1 MVSVHR
7 ELRRELWRVVFLGV
21 AGAVIGK
28 IAGSA
33 MAGLSAALLLY
44 VFVQLNKLR
53 RLHGWLRRRA
63 VGPIPELGGM
73 WDEVIREVHRVDR
86 DSERHKERITGLFDR
101 LQAAA
106 SAMPDAMVVLSQR
119 DLIEWANPPA
129 ERLLGLHAQRDIG
142 ARIVHLVR
150 DPALTAYLEAGD
162 YHQPLVLKGSV
173 EPYVVSVQIIPFGA
187 SQKLIIG
194 RDITHLIKLENMRS
208 HFVAD
213 ASHELRTPLTVLR
226 GFVETFQDT
235 LGKEDEELS
244 ANLALMQEQV
254 ERMRRLVDDLL
265 ALSRLETTPARV
277 HEEVVDMRALVGGLQ
292 GVAQALSADR
302 GHRIEVEVQGEDLV
316 GNIEELRSAF
326 TNLVHNAIRHT
337 PAGGLVRVTW
347 ATDTNGGDF
356 AVQDT
361 GEGIAARHIPF
372 LTERF
377 YRVDSGRSRAT
388 GGTGLGLSIV
398 NEVLIRHDGRL
409 AIESAPGQGST
420 FTCHFPS
427 SRLVARAPSSY
438 PSATSV

>member
-1 MVSVHR
+1 MHR
-7 ELRRELWRVVFLGV
+7 ELRHELWRVFFLGA
-21 AGAVIGK
+21 AGAMIGR
-28 IAGSA
+28 ITGSA
-33 MAGLSAALLLY
+33 LVGLPVALLLY
-44 VFVQLNKLR
+44 VLVQLNKLR

-63 VGPIPELGGM
+63 AGPIPELGGM
-73 WDEVIREVHRVDR
+73 WDEVIREVHRADR

-194 RDITHLIKLENMRS
+194 RDISHLIKLEDMRS

-277 HEEVVDMRALVGGLQ
+277 HEEVVDIETLVNGLQ
-292 GVAQALSADR
+292 SVAQVLSGDR
-302 GHRIEVEVQGEDLV
+302 GHRVEVDAQGEDLV
-316 GNIEELRSAF
+316 GNPEELRSAF
-326 TNLVHNAIRHT
+326 TNLIHNAIRHT

-347 ATDTNGGDF
+347 ATDANGGHL
-356 AVQDT
+356 AVRDT

-409 AIESAPGQGST
+409 AIESVPGQGST

-427 SRLVARAPSSY
+427 SRLVVHAPSSSR
-438 PSATSV
+438 SASTV

>member
-7 ELRRELWRVVFLGV
+7 ELRRELWRVFFLGLAGAMIGRIMGSALTGLSVVFLF
-21 AGAVIGK
+21 
-28 IAGSA
+28 
-33 MAGLSAALLLY
+33 Y
-44 VFVQLNKLR
+44 VLIQINKLR
-53 RLHGWLRRRA
+53 RLHRWLRRRA
-63 VGPIPELGGM
+63 GGPIPELGGM

-150 DPALTAYLEAGD
+150 DPSLTAYLEAGD

-194 RDITHLIKLENMRS
+194 RDITHLIRLEDMRS

-277 HEEVVDMRALVGGLQ
+277 HEEVVDMRALVDGLQ
-292 GVAQALSADR
+292 GVAQALSGDR
-302 GHRIEVEVQGEDLV
+302 GHRIEVGVQGEDLM
-316 GNIEELRSAF
+316 GNPEELGSAF

-347 ATDTNGGDF
+347 ATDVTGGHF

-361 GEGIAARHIPF
+361 GEGIAPRHIPF

-398 NEVLIRHDGRL
+398 NEVLVRHDGRL
-409 AIESAPGQGST
+409 AIESVLGQGST
-420 FTCHFPS
+420 FTCHFPL
-427 SRLVARAPSSY
+427 SRLVVRVPSSP
-438 PSATSV
+438 PSVTTV

>member
-1 MVSVHR
+1 MHR
-7 ELRRELWRVVFLGV
+7 ELRRELWRMVFLGL
-21 AGAVIGK
+21 AGAVIGRV
-28 IAGSA
+28 AGSA
-33 MAGLSAALLLY
+33 MAGLSVALLFY
-44 VFVQLNKLR
+44 VLFQLNKLR
-53 RLHGWLRRRA
+53 RFHGWLRRRA

-277 HEEVVDMRALVGGLQ
+277 HEEVVDMRVLVGGLQ
-292 GVAQALSADR
+292 GVAQALSGDR

-316 GNIEELRSAF
+316 GNLEELRSAF

-347 ATDTNGGDF
+347 ATDANGGDF

-409 AIESAPGQGST
+409 AIESTPGQGST

-427 SRLVARAPSSY
+427 DRLVVRAPSSC
-438 PSATSV
+438 SSTTSV